1 MREGGQKGQ
10 VPCRQGV
17 SVDRQY
23 CTLWGSGPDVGVAE
37 DATRYK
43 VGRRTVICAEVV
55 HVEESGAGAGIK
67 RT

>member
-1 MREGGQKGQ
+1 MCEGGQEGPGA
-10 VPCRQGV
+10 VPSGV

-23 CTLWGSGPDVGVAE
+23 CTLCGSGPDVGVAE

-55 HVEESGAGAGIK
+55 HVEEGGAGAGIK